1 MYGHKL
7 NKSYRIRLSEDDL
20 MLICQLKS
28 HGIKPSTFIRDAIR
42 EKIKN
47 ELPLLIAEE
56 NQRKSQEYCP
66 Y

>member
-7 NKSYRIRLSEDDL
+7 NRYYRIRLSEDDL
-20 MLICQLKS
+20 MLISQLKS
-28 HGIKPSTFIRDAIR
+28 HGIKPSTFIRDALR

-47 ELPLLIAEE
+47 ELPSLVAEE
-56 NQRKSQEYCP
+56 NRRKSQEYCP